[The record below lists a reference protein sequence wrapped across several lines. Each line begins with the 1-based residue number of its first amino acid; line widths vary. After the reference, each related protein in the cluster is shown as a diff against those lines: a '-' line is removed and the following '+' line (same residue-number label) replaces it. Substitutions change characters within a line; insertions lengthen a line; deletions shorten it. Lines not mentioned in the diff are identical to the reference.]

1 MMTIELFNEN
11 VKSILDLEVVE
22 NYKLIN
28 IDLEEEIIFN
38 KKNNKI
44 IFNDFIKYYK
54 NIYGNDISNL
64 FMKTQDFVYQLNLI
78 INELINN
85 GCSDKIIVSDTY
97 NFIKDNNI
105 DIFGAC
111 NYDNEDL
118 KNLLEDNMDLE
129 KVKL

>member
-11 VKSILDLEVVE
+11 VKNILKSEVVE

-28 IDLEEEIIFN
+28 IDLEEKIIFN
-38 KKNNKI
+38 KKNNKM

-54 NIYGNDISNL
+54 NIYDDDMSNL

-78 INELINN
+78 INTLISN
-85 GCSDKIIVSDTY
+85 GLSDKLIVNDTY
-97 NFIKDNNI
+97 NFIKDNGI

-111 NYDNEDL
+111 NYDDEDL
-118 KNLLEDNMDLE
+118 KNLLDDNVDM
-129 KVKL
+129 VKL

>member
-1 MMTIELFNEN
+1 MTIELFNQN
-11 VKSILDLEVVE
+11 VKSILDFEVVE

-28 IDLEEEIIFN
+28 IDLEEEFIFN

-54 NIYGNDISNL
+54 SIYGDDISNL

-85 GCSDKIIVSDTY
+85 GCSDKIIISDTY